1 MNATSLIS
9 NINLEKVRNSNNNNN
24 DDSEDE
30 EEYVKPVKADV
41 STSQRVFVSLTLS
54 R

>member
-9 NINLEKVRNSNNNNN
+9 NINLEKVRNSNNNN